1 MHFRIYAYENSL
13 HFFVDA
19 TKKHQLLQDNN
30 NNKCTVAKTER
41 GKLNE
46 KWKLNGIRRSE
57 KNILTIEWFKLR
69 YGIDVKSSDNINHRV
84 FFSRGPH
91 WQAAGS
97 SSGCIVWTLII
108 NLTIVITQRYCSMKL
123 KKIHQN
129 YFPVLAR
136 PPKKRKWYACVRL
149 STVFLIIY
157 LMNKHIFNIFFTRCF
172 FLHVFNFIMS
182 MNSIVIN
189 RSSVYSK
196 HGSNQCLF
204 EQQ

>member
-1 MHFRIYAYENSL
+1 MYGSKNR
-13 HFFVDA
+13 
-19 TKKHQLLQDNN
+19 
-30 NNKCTVAKTER
+30 ER
-41 GKLNE
+41 KI
-46 KWKLNGIRRSE
+46 KWKVEIEWYSE
-57 KNILTIEWFKLR
+57 KRKK
-69 YGIDVKSSDNINHRV
+69 YIDNRMIQIAIRHRCKVKWQYQSSG

-157 LMNKHIFNIFFTRCF
+157 LMNKHIFHIFFTRCF
-172 FLHVFNFIMS
+172 FSTCV
-182 MNSIVIN
+182 
-189 RSSVYSK
+189 
-196 HGSNQCLF
+196 
-204 EQQ
+204 